1 MGKKYKTVQ
10 EGNMLRIIALK
21 DFSNVKRGDW
31 GGLIRS
37 RFNLSQEGDCWV
49 YDNAKVY
56 GTARVSEN
64 AKVWGNAKVYS
75 HARISG
81 NAEVY
86 GEAVVSDCAK
96 ISGCAKI
103 YGGAYIHVY
112 AEVYG
117 KARVYGEAWVYENA
131 CVRGNAQVYGKSL
144 VGKKALISGNV
155 KLHSP
160 NKSYINTTT
169 SIKNSNDFMIFGNNR
184 GKFFITCPSYITTEN
199 ILLATTEMD
208 YLKNIQTIRQI
219 YGEKI

>member
-1 MGKKYKTVQ
+1 MGKKYKTVH

-21 DFSNVKRGDW
+21 DFSNVKKGDW

-49 YDNAKVY
+49 YDNAKIY

-64 AKVWGNAKVYS
+64 AKVLGNAQVYS
-75 HARISG
+75 QARISG
-81 NAEVY
+81 KAKVY
-86 GEAVVSDCAK
+86 GDAIVSDNAK

-103 YGGAYIHVY
+103 YGGAYIHVN
-112 AEVYG
+112 AEVFG
-117 KARVYGEAWVYENA
+117 KARVYEEAWVCDNA
-131 CVRGNAQVYGKSL
+131 RVYGSAQVYGKSL
-144 VGKKALISGNV
+144 VVGKALISGNV

-160 NKSYINTTT
+160 NKSYINTT

-184 GKFFITCPSYITTEN
+184 GKFFITCPDYIKTEN
-199 ILLATTEMD
+199 IFLATTEMD

-219 YGEKI
+219 YGEKV